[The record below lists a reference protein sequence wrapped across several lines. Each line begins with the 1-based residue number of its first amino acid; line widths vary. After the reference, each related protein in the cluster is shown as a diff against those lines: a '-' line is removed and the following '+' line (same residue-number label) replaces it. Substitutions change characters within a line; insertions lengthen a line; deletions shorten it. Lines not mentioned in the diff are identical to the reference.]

1 MAIARNL
8 VRVHDLAVKWLNTQ
22 STALPDGVLAVLPP
36 EGEAIYG
43 AGEAAINLW
52 TKDLV
57 KELGVSQI
65 PVPAVSPGAVN
76 IPEAP
81 RYDELAKLFDDQAA
95 LVRIASCDD
104 IATAVRFF
112 AGDEASFIT
121 GDVLTL
127 RSPI

>member
-8 VRVHDLAVKWLNTQ
+8 VPIHDLAVKRLNTQ
-22 STALPDGVLAVLPP
+22 PTALPDGVLAVLPP

-43 AGEAAINLW
+43 ASKAAIKLW

-57 KELGVSQI
+57 KELGASQI
-65 PVPAVSPGAVN
+65 PVTAVAPGAVN

-81 RYDELAKLFDDQAA
+81 RSDELAKLFDDQTA

-104 IATAVRFF
+104 IATAVRFL